1 MALKY
6 EEGMRIAD
14 HDRSSCQFVVKLDQI
29 SFLICVDGALLPTTT
44 LEPLGKRYS
53 GQFNQV
59 QQRILQRQVRDWRTL
74 YGSEQET
81 FFPQEHLPGQ
91 EEQLDFTH
99 CSELG
104 GSINGDCTL
113 IWSSSS
119 C

>member
-14 HDRSSCQFVVKLDQI
+14 HDRSSCQFVVRIDQI
-29 SFLICVDGALLPTTT
+29 SFLICVDGALLATTA

-53 GQFNQV
+53 GQFSQV

-81 FFPQEHLPGQ
+81 FIPQEHLPVQ
-91 EEQLDFTH
+91 EE
-99 CSELG
+99 
-104 GSINGDCTL
+104 
-113 IWSSSS
+113 
-119 C
+119 